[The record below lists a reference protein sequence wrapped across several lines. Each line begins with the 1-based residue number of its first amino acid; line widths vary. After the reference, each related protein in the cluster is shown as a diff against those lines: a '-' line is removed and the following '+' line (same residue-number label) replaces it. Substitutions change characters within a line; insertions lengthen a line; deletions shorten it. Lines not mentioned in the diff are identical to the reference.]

1 VRVRRAALILSLLL
15 SALGL
20 PRVARAD
27 CDAAACVDA
36 EPMWL
41 TPSARHFSFVSDT
54 AALRAGDVSG
64 ALTFGFRFEPGVLTM
79 PSPNRDGRE
88 VNALRHA
95 TDATLGLRAGIGT
108 GLELTLVLPAGLY
121 QRGAGI
127 KGVTHQA
134 APPIPQQSLHDPRI
148 GFAVAIPGRARDYGG
163 KLKLELKL
171 PLGNR
176 EALAGE
182 ADAVLSPGLVWSLR
196 HARWFAGGELG
207 ARFRTPT
214 RLFGT
219 RIGTQEVL
227 AVGGGYELP
236 RPHLTF
242 AIEAYAAPSLLRRPH
257 GELPYI
263 PAEWLTSVRFGP
275 HALPHWSVGAAFG
288 TGVPLAQDRD
298 DGPAFLAFGVP
309 RFRSL
314 LFLRFLPEEQ

>member
-1 VRVRRAALILSLLL
+1 VRRAALIISLLL

-20 PRVARAD
+20 PRLARAD
-27 CDAAACVDA
+27 CDAVPCVDA
-36 EPMWL
+36 EPLWL
-41 TPSARHFSFVSDT
+41 TASARHFSFVSDA
-54 AALRAGDVSG
+54 AALPAGDVSG
-64 ALTFGFRFEPGVLTM
+64 ALTFGFRFEPAVLTM

-95 TDATLGLRAGIGT
+95 TDATLGLRAGIGR

-134 APPIPQQSLHDPRI
+134 APPVPAQSLHDPRI
-148 GFAVAIPGRARDYGG
+148 GFAFALRDGA

-176 EALAGE
+176 EALSGE
-182 ADAVLSPGLVWSLR
+182 ADAVLSPGVVWSLR
-196 HARWFAGGELG
+196 HAHWFAGGEIG

-219 RIGTQEVL
+219 RIGTQALL
-227 AVGGGYELP
+227 AIGGGYELP

-242 AIEAYAAPSLLRRPH
+242 AIEAYAAPSLLARPH
-257 GELPYI
+257 GELAYF
-263 PAEWLTSVRFGP
+263 PAEWLASVRFGP
-275 HALPHWSVGAAFG
+275 RALPRWSLGVAGG
-288 TGVPLAQDRD
+288 TGVPLAQDA

-314 LFLRFLPEEQ
+314 LFVRFLPEGQ